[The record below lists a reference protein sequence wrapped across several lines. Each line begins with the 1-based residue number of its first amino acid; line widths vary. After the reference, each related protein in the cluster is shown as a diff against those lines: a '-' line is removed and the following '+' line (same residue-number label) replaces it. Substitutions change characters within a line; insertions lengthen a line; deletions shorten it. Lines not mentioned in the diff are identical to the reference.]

1 MSFVGIRGDSYL
13 GDISIDEISVGEL
26 EECHFRPIP
35 SIKDQITN
43 PKEGEFILELYAVS
57 WFVMEDNSFELT
69 LVESLASFSC
79 FKSVTDY
86 YVTLPLG
93 NCDFE
98 DQFCKWMNMKEDTF
112 DWTSQTGRTPSSQTG
127 PSRDHTSGIVNYK
140 ITFLFMTKS
149 NNSISLFILSRYLYR
164 HYQLV
169 ALVFTTRHYNH
180 LFSSISDSFLNEG
193 RPSRALFSLS
203 HRLLLL
209 FAMSFTVLN
218 FRNWNVT
225 LAPQPLPYI

>member
-1 MSFVGIRGDSYL
+1 
-13 GDISIDEISVGEL
+13 
-26 EECHFRPIP
+26 
-35 SIKDQITN
+35 
-43 PKEGEFILELYAVS
+43 
-57 WFVMEDNSFELT
+57 MEDNSFELT

-140 ITFLFMTKS
+140 ITFLLMTKMS

-169 ALVFTTRHYNH
+169 ALVFATRHYNH
-180 LFSSISDSFLNEG
+180 LFSS
-193 RPSRALFSLS
+193 
-203 HRLLLL
+203 LLAI
-209 FAMSFTVLN
+209 FFHT
-218 FRNWNVT
+218 
-225 LAPQPLPYI
+225 